1 MTDPAAAVADAGV
14 EQLPHWK
21 RHTTFFLTGQF
32 VSLLGSSLVQYAIL
46 WHLTLTTQ
54 SGLVLTLA
62 TAFGFL
68 PQAVMAVFGG
78 VWADRYNRKLL
89 IIAADSTIAAVTL
102 VLAVMLL
109 RGEDSLWP
117 VFAVLAIRSLGA
129 GVQQPAVNALLPQI
143 VPADRLI
150 KVNGINTT
158 LQSSLMLLAPAVA
171 AALYAGLGIQ
181 AVLLVDVVTA
191 VIGIALLLAVPVAR
205 LATTTA
211 GEGYLAD
218 VRAGLSYVR
227 AHPVVL
233 RVLLLFAAV
242 YFLCAPPAYLTPLM
256 VARTFGSDVWLLTAN
271 EIAFGAGMLAGGAV
285 VALTG
290 GRHDRVR
297 LVLLSSAAFGATTIG
312 MGLSG
317 AVFGW
322 PGIFWLFLGFILV
335 CGVSIAYFST
345 ASTTLFQEQVE
356 PEMMGRVFSLNSIIW
371 SLGMPVGMLLF
382 GPLSDVVSVEWLL
395 IGTGLAT
402 LAATAIAAVG
412 APAAP
417 APEPERST
425 APA

>member
-1 MTDPAAAVADAGV
+1 
-14 EQLPHWK
+14 
-21 RHTTFFLTGQF
+21 
-32 VSLLGSSLVQYAIL
+32 
-46 WHLTLTTQ
+46 
-54 SGLVLTLA
+54 
-62 TAFGFL
+62 
-68 PQAVMAVFGG
+68 
-78 VWADRYNRKLL
+78 
-89 IIAADSTIAAVTL
+89 
-102 VLAVMLL
+102 
-109 RGEDSLWP
+109 
-117 VFAVLAIRSLGA
+117 
-129 GVQQPAVNALLPQI
+129 
-143 VPADRLI
+143 
-150 KVNGINTT
+150 
-158 LQSSLMLLAPAVA
+158 
-171 AALYAGLGIQ
+171 
-181 AVLLVDVVTA
+181 
-191 VIGIALLLAVPVAR
+191 
-205 LATTTA
+205 
-211 GEGYLAD
+211 
-218 VRAGLSYVR
+218 
-227 AHPVVL
+227 
-233 RVLLLFAAV
+233 
-242 YFLCAPPAYLTPLM
+242 M